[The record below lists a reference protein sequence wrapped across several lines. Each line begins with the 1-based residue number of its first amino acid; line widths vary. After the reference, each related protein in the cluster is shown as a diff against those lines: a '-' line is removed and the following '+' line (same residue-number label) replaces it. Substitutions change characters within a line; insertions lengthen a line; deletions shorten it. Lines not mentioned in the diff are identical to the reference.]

1 MTALTAGQIQAQVSA
16 IRKRIKNG
24 AQSFAI
30 LTTGAWDGPDRLQ
43 IDGIEH
49 LVMSCVSDLQTRE
62 ALLRAGEENK
72 PAVLLCAVSSD
83 KLGDDVIA
91 RLAKRRVFTPQTL
104 DILTEL
110 FSVRIVDPRV
120 LSTKALVEALLDR
133 VPVTGYKPVAGGALD
148 LQQAWEA
155 LMEQILGV
163 SIDEP
168 SLSQILEWSLDS
180 KKIKALADLNPQLKQ
195 SFVDW
200 FARTRGESIRFM
212 MAAIDTSVGADLIP
226 LGLTLGLVFSP
237 ELQKQPEYHSAR
249 GRLEKYFGGK
259 DINPDSAGAWFR
271 AAEGVVL
278 PLLEEPD
285 ILSLRSLLKRVDA
298 LLADLKLQE
307 FAYLSKY
314 SSTGLE
320 RHFDRLGKVLQ
331 EAVKAKSSA
340 DLDNVRVCLAHI
352 GQHILSPFEADRQDR
367 AEMAFRLIRWLKTMT
382 MPGSAAIFP
391 DLMDFYHRDGGFLD
405 WARNRLRETDLSG
418 PLQAAFQQ
426 ILQQVD
432 EHVVQ
437 LEKGFAEKLA
447 DWTKAEQQSNRLICI
462 EDVLAKVV
470 VPVSKEQP
478 VLLLVL
484 DGMNA
489 AVFRQLV
496 RDIEHQ
502 DWTEI
507 ANDALGVPRPVLATL
522 PSVTQIS
529 RRALFLGRLDPSKS
543 GTEQGEFSG
552 NDFLLQASGSQV
564 RPKLFLKR
572 DLQEHGYGGLA
583 TEVRTALADKR
594 CRVVGVVVNA
604 IDDHLDSGDQVVF
617 TWGMDRIKPLR
628 ELLKL
633 AADAQRL
640 VLMTSDHG
648 HVLDFG
654 TRQFNTTGGDAGD
667 RYRMNT
673 DSIKEGEFVFEGV
686 RVEKATGQK
695 KVTLAWSSDVRYA
708 AQKRGYHGGA
718 NPQEMVIPFAILKG
732 PNSMPSSGWKEVPP
746 FEPEWWRTVGWEAPI
761 KVTGAEGKRPREKD
775 VDAVKGLDLFE
786 PAKAKKD
793 EASQTWIDALLESKI
808 YLEQLKLAVR
818 GGPRREVITT
828 LITTIDARGG
838 SIMKPSLA
846 QALGVPLF
854 RVDGLV
860 QNICRILNV
869 DGYEVLSF
877 DRSTETITL
886 NTELLKTQFEIE

>member
-1 MTALTAGQIQAQVSA
+1 MPTLTAGQIQAQVSA
-16 IRKRIKNG
+16 IRKRVKNG

-30 LTTGAWDGPDRLQ
+30 LTTEAWDGPDRLQ

-49 LVMSCVSDLQTRE
+49 LIMFCISDLQARE
-62 ALLRAGEENK
+62 ALLRAGKENK
-72 PAVLLCAVSSD
+72 PAVLLCAASSD

-120 LSTKALVEALLDR
+120 LSTKALVDALLDH
-133 VPVTGYKPVAGGALD
+133 VPLTSYKPAAGGALD

-163 SIDEP
+163 SIDGP
-168 SLSQILEWSLDS
+168 NLSQMLEWSLDS
-180 KKIKALADLNPQLKQ
+180 KKLRALGDLNPQLKQ

-200 FARTRGESIRFM
+200 FARIRGESIRFM
-212 MAAIDTSVGADLIP
+212 MAAIDVSVGADLIP
-226 LGLTLGLVFSP
+226 LGLALGLVFSP
-237 ELQKQPEYHSAR
+237 ELQKQSEYHAAR

-259 DINPDSAGAWFR
+259 DIDPESAGAWFR

-278 PLLEEPD
+278 PLLEEAD
-285 ILSLRSLLKRVDA
+285 IPRLRSLLKRLDA
-298 LLADLKLQE
+298 LFADLKLQE
-307 FAYLSKY
+307 FAYLSNY
-314 SSTGLE
+314 SSTGLAG
-320 RHFDRLGKVLQ
+320 RFDRLGKALQ

-340 DLDNVRVCLAHI
+340 ALDNVRVCLGHI
-352 GQHILSPFEADRQDR
+352 GQHILARFESERQDR
-367 AEMAFRLIRWLKTMT
+367 AEMAFRLIRWLKTM
-382 MPGSAAIFP
+382 MVPGSAAVFP
-391 DLMDFYHRDGGFLD
+391 DLMDFYYRDGGFLD
-405 WARNRLRETDLSG
+405 WARNRLMETDVSE

-426 ILQQVD
+426 ILHEVD
-432 EHVVQ
+432 KHVVQ
-437 LEKGFAEKLA
+437 FEKAFAEKLA
-447 DWTKAEQQSNRLICI
+447 DWTKGEQQSSRLICI
-462 EDVLAKVV
+462 EDVLLKVV

-489 AVFRQLV
+489 AVFRQII
-496 RDIEHQ
+496 RDIEHLE
-502 DWTEI
+502 WTEI

-529 RRALFLGRLDPSKS
+529 RRALFLGRLHPSKS

-552 NDFLLQASGSQV
+552 NDFLLQATGSQV
-564 RPKLFLKR
+564 RPKLFLKG
-572 DLQEHGYGGLA
+572 DLQEQGYGGLA

-604 IDDHLDSGDQVVF
+604 IDDHLDSGNQVVF
-617 TWGMDRIKPLR
+617 TWGVDRIKPLR

-633 AADAQRL
+633 ATDAGRL
-640 VLMTSDHG
+640 VLLTSDHG
-648 HVLDFG
+648 HLLDFG
-654 TRQFNTTGGDAGD
+654 TRQFSTTGGDAGD

-673 DSIKEGEFVFEGV
+673 DSIKDDEIVFEGT
-686 RVEKATGQK
+686 RVENATGQK
-695 KVTLAWSSDVRYA
+695 NVTLAWSSDIRYA

-718 NPQEMVIPFAILKG
+718 NPQEMMIPFAVLRG
-732 PNSMPSSGWKEVPP
+732 PNSMPSGGWEEVPP
-746 FEPEWWRTVGWEAPI
+746 YEPEWWRTVEWDAAIDAAGTE
-761 KVTGAEGKRPREKD
+761 KKRPRKKD

-786 PAKAKKD
+786 QTKKD
-793 EASQTWIDALLESKI
+793 KASQTWIDALLESKV
-808 YLEQLKLAVR
+808 YLEQQKLAVR
-818 GGPRREVITT
+818 GGPQREVIRT
-828 LITTIDARGG
+828 LIMTIDARGG

-860 QNICRILNV
+860 QNISRILNV

-877 DRSTETITL
+877 DRNTETISL
-886 NTELLKTQFEIE
+886 NTKLLKTQFEIE

>member
-1 MTALTAGQIQAQVSA
+1 MPALTAGQIQAQVSA

-24 AQSFAI
+24 AHSFAI
-30 LTTGAWDGPDRLQ
+30 FTTEAWDGPDRLQ

-49 LVMSCVSDLQTRE
+49 LVMPCVSDLQARE
-62 ALLRAGEENK
+62 ALLRAGEEKK

-91 RLAKRRVFTPQTL
+91 RLAKRRVFAPQPL

-110 FSVRIVDPRV
+110 FSARIVDPRV

-133 VPVTGYKPVAGGALD
+133 VPLTGYKPAAGGALD
-148 LQQAWEA
+148 LQQAWQA
-155 LMEQILGV
+155 LLEQVLGV
-163 SIDEP
+163 SIDGP
-168 SLSQILEWSLDS
+168 SLSQLLEWSLDPT
-180 KKIKALADLNPQLKQ
+180 KIKALADLNPQLKQ

-212 MAAIDTSVGADLIP
+212 MAAIDASIGADLIP

-237 ELQKQPEYHSAR
+237 ELQKESEYHAAR

-259 DINPDSAGAWFR
+259 DIDPESAGAWFR

-285 ILSLRSLLKRVDA
+285 VLSLRGLLKGVDA
-298 LLADLKLQE
+298 LLADLKLQG
-307 FAYLSKY
+307 FAYLSNY
-314 SSTGLE
+314 SPAGLAG
-320 RHFDRLGKVLQ
+320 RFDRLGKALQ

-340 DLDNVRVCLAHI
+340 NLDQVRICLAHI
-352 GQHILSPFEADRQDR
+352 GQHTLSPVESDRQDR
-367 AEMAFRLIRWLKTMT
+367 AEMAFRLIRWLKTTT
-382 MPGSAAIFP
+382 MPDATAIFP

-405 WARNRLRETDLSG
+405 WARNRLRETDVSG
-418 PLQAAFQQ
+418 PMQAAFQQ
-426 ILQQVD
+426 ILQRVD
-432 EHVVQ
+432 ERLVP
-437 LEKGFAEKLA
+437 LEKRFAEKLA
-447 DWTKAEQQSNRLICI
+447 DWTKAEQQSSRLICI
-462 EDVLAKVV
+462 EDVLSKVV
-470 VPVSKEQP
+470 VPASKGQP

-496 RDIEHQ
+496 RDIERQ
-502 DWTEI
+502 AWTEI
-507 ANDALGVPRPVLATL
+507 ANDGLGVPRPVLATL

-564 RPKLFLKR
+564 RPKLFLKG
-572 DLQEHGYGGLA
+572 DLQEQGYGGLA
-583 TEVRTALADKR
+583 PEVRAALADKK
-594 CRVVGVVVNA
+594 CRVVAVVVNA

-633 AADAQRL
+633 AAEAGRL

-654 TRQFNTTGGDAGD
+654 TRQLNATRGDAGD
-667 RYRMNT
+667 RYRMDT
-673 DSIKEGEFVFEGV
+673 DSIEDGEIVFEGA
-686 RVEKATGQK
+686 RVEKAAGQK

-718 NPQEMVIPFAILKG
+718 NPQEMMIPFAILSG
-732 PNSMPSSGWKEVPP
+732 PNAMPASGWEEVPP
-746 FEPEWWRTVGWEAPI
+746 YEPDWWRTTGGEAAV
-761 KVTGAEGKRPREKD
+761 KVTGPEGKRQRQED

-786 PAKAKKD
+786 QAKAKKD
-793 EASQTWIDALLESKI
+793 EASQAWVDALLQSKV

-818 GGPRREVITT
+818 GAPPREVITT

-838 SIMKPSLA
+838 SIMKPALA

-860 QNICRILNV
+860 QNISRILNV
-869 DGYEVLSF
+869 DGYEILSF
-877 DRSTETITL
+877 DRNAETITL
-886 NTELLKTQFEIE
+886 NAKLLKAQFEIE

>member
-30 LTTGAWDGPDRLQ
+30 LSPEVWNGPDRLQ

-49 LVMSCVSDLQTRE
+49 LVMSCVSDLQARE
-62 ALLRAGEENK
+62 ALLHAGEEHK
-72 PAVLLCAVSSD
+72 PAILLCALGSD

-155 LMEQILGV
+155 LLEQVLGV
-163 SIDEP
+163 SIDGP
-168 SLSQILEWSLDS
+168 SLSRMLEWLLDA
-180 KKIKALADLNPQLKQ
+180 KKIKALADLNLQLKQ

-200 FARTRGESIRFM
+200 FARTRGEAIRFM
-212 MAAIDTSVGADLIP
+212 IAAIDTSVGADLIP

-237 ELQKQPEYHSAR
+237 ELQKQPEYHGAR
-249 GRLEKYFGGK
+249 ARLEKYFGGK
-259 DINPDSAGAWFR
+259 EIDTESAGAWFR
-271 AAEGVVL
+271 AAEGVVKL
-278 PLLEEPD
+278 WLEEPD
-285 ILSLRSLLKRVDA
+285 ILPLRNLLKRVDA
-298 LLADLKLQE
+298 LLADLKLQG
-307 FAYLSKY
+307 FAYLSNF
-314 SSTGLE
+314 SPTGLAE
-320 RHFDRLGKVLQ
+320 RFDRLGKALQ
-331 EAVKAKSSA
+331 GAVKGKSAA
-340 DLDNVRVCLAHI
+340 DLDNVRDCLAQI
-352 GQHILSPFEADRQDR
+352 GKHFLSPRESDRQDR
-367 AEMAFRLIRWLKTMT
+367 AEMAFRLIRWLMT
-382 MPGSAAIFP
+382 LTLPGSEAHFP
-391 DLMDFYHRDGGFLD
+391 DLVDFYSRDGGFLD
-405 WARNRLRETDLSG
+405 WARTRLRETDLSSQ
-418 PLQAAFQQ
+418 LQTAFRQ

-437 LEKGFAEKLA
+437 LEKRFAEKLA
-447 DWTKAEQQSNRLICI
+447 DWTKAEQQSSRLYCI
-462 EDVLAKVV
+462 EGVLSKVV
-470 VPVSKEQP
+470 VPVAKEQP

-507 ANDALGVPRPVLATL
+507 ANDTLGVPRPVLATL

-529 RRALFLGRLDPSKS
+529 RRALFFGKLDPSKS

-552 NDFLLQASGSQV
+552 NDFLFQASGSQV
-564 RPKLFLKR
+564 RPKLFLKG
-572 DLQEHGYGGLA
+572 DLQEPGYGGLA
-583 TEVRTALADKR
+583 TEVRTALADKK
-594 CRVVGVVVNA
+594 CRVVGVVINA

-633 AADAQRL
+633 AADAERL

-673 DSIKEGEFVFEGV
+673 DSIKEGEFVFEGL

-718 NPQEMVIPFAILKG
+718 NPQEMVIPFAILRG

-746 FEPEWWRTVGWEAPI
+746 FEPEWWRTVGWEAAI
-761 KVTGAEGKRPREKD
+761 KATGTEGKRPKKKD

-786 PAKAKKD
+786 QAKPKKD
-793 EASQTWIDALLESKI
+793 VASPTWIDALLESKV
-808 YLEQLKLAVR
+808 YLEQLKLGVR
-818 GGPRREVITT
+818 GGPQRELITM

-838 SIMKPSLA
+838 SIMRPSLA

-886 NTELLKTQFEIE
+886 NIKLLKTQFEIE

>member
-30 LTTGAWDGPDRLQ
+30 LTTEAWDGPDRLQ

-49 LVMSCVSDLQTRE
+49 LVMSCVSDLQARE

-133 VPVTGYKPVAGGALD
+133 VPVTGYKPAAGGALD

-163 SIDEP
+163 PFDGP
-168 SLSQILEWSLDS
+168 SLSQMLEWSLDS

-237 ELQKQPEYHSAR
+237 ELQKQSEYHAAR

-259 DINPDSAGAWFR
+259 DIDPDSAYAWFR

-278 PLLEEPD
+278 PMLEEPD

-307 FAYLSKY
+307 FAYLSNY
-314 SSTGLE
+314 SSTGLAG
-320 RHFDRLGKVLQ
+320 RFDRLGKALQ

-340 DLDNVRVCLAHI
+340 SLENVRVCLAHI
-352 GQHILSPFEADRQDR
+352 GQHVLSPVERDRQDR
-367 AEMAFRLIRWLKTMT
+367 AEMAFRLIRWLKTIT
-382 MPGSAAIFP
+382 LPGSAALFP
-391 DLMDFYHRDGGFLD
+391 DLVDFYFRDGGFLD
-405 WARNRLRETDLSG
+405 WARNRLRETDVSG
-418 PLQAAFQQ
+418 PVQTAFQQ

-432 EHVVQ
+432 EHVAQ

-447 DWTKAEQQSNRLICI
+447 DWTKTEQQSSRLICI
-462 EDVLAKVV
+462 EDVLSKVV
-470 VPVSKEQP
+470 VPVCKEQT

-502 DWTEI
+502 GWTEI

-564 RPKLFLKR
+564 RPKLFLKG
-572 DLQEHGYGGLA
+572 DLQEQGYSGVA

-633 AADAQRL
+633 AADAGRL

-654 TRQFNTTGGDAGD
+654 TRQLNTTGGDAGD

-673 DSIKEGEFVFEGV
+673 ESIKDGEIVFEGV

-695 KVTLAWSSDVRYA
+695 KVALAWSSDVRYA

-718 NPQEMVIPFAILKG
+718 NPQEMVIPLAILRG
-732 PNSMPSSGWKEVPP
+732 PNSMPSSGWEEVPP
-746 FEPEWWRTVGWEAPI
+746 YEPEWWRTVGWETAI
-761 KVTGAEGKRPREKD
+761 KVTGAEGKRPTEKE

-786 PAKAKKD
+786 QAKAKKD

-808 YLEQLKLAVR
+808 YLEQLKLGVR
-818 GGPRREVITT
+818 GGPQREVITT

-860 QNICRILNV
+860 QNISRILNV

-886 NTELLKTQFEIE
+886 NTKLLKTQFEIE